1 MTDERT
7 AADPDGLSFF
17 TENAPH
23 DKPAASVFGG
33 PATGRLD
40 ALFAEGGAD
49 ESASTWVPEDVIK
62 LPTAPIVTTSTL
74 GHMVEPIA
82 QPAPYTGVERRANR
96 RADDQVQERAPQALV
111 PVVDEVTEQLA
122 AEITAIAPID
132 PDATRDFILNG
143 PRIDHGRGIKKRSL
157 RMSLGRSAS

>member
-7 AADPDGLSFF
+7 SADPDGLSFF

-23 DKPAASVFGG
+23 DKPSASVFGG
-33 PATGRLD
+33 SANGRLD

-49 ESASTWVPEDVIK
+49 ESAPTWIPDDVIK
-62 LPTAPIVTTSTL
+62 LPTAPIVSTSTL

-82 QPAPYTGVERRANR
+82 TPAPYTGVERRSGR
-96 RADDQVQERAPQALV
+96 RAVDAAAPVIA
-111 PVVDEVTEQLA
+111 PEVAAELA

-143 PRIDHGRGIKKRSL
+143 PRIDHDRSSKRRGL
-157 RMSLGRSAS
+157 RMSLGRSSS